1 MAHHAVWV
9 VVGAVVMVPVA
20 AVEVPVAAVEVE
32 GSMEGSGKAHA
43 SPDER
48 STCPKS
54 HCLH

>member
-9 VVGAVVMVPVA
+9 VVGAVVM
-20 AVEVPVAAVEVE
+20 VPVAAVEVE